1 MIQNVELQT
10 ISSSIEVIYALK
22 QMNQFHPSENRK
34 LQISVLNML
43 NDLNHVFEK
52 TKMIKRSG
60 TVLRELI

>member
-34 LQISVLNML
+34 LQISVVNML
-43 NDLNHVFEK
+43 RTLNHVSGK
-52 TKMIKRSG
+52 IKMIKRSD
-60 TVLRELI
+60 TVLLESI